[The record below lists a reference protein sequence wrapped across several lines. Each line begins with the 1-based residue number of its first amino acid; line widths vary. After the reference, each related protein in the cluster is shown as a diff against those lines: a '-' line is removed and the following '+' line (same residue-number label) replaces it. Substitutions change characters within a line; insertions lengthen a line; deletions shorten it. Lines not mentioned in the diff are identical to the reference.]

1 MGQSGTYY
9 VVHTNITAVKYLQDG
24 VSRFVTIPPGAVIAV
39 QSVKAFGVMEV
50 VYEGETLAVFSRDIA
65 ERANEKA

>member
-50 VYEGETLAVFSRDIA
+50 VYEGETLAVFSRDIE
-65 ERANEKA
+65 ERADKKA